1 MGHLIVYPS
10 HEFFTTGITYTTII
24 ILFFYL
30 NKNLKEKNMFSN
42 FVKATSN
49 YSKMPFIFRIEAENY
64 GINSAQTNQIMT
76 TACIIVS

>member
-1 MGHLIVYPS
+1 M
-10 HEFFTTGITYTTII
+10 
-24 ILFFYL
+24 
-30 NKNLKEKNMFSN
+30 LKKQKNMFSN